1 MRGWLVVTFLWL
13 FINSPAEAMLEES
26 FLFFPDPTLVA
37 TPAAAGLPYRE
48 VTFPAADGTRLHGWY
63 LPGRSDLP
71 VVLYCHGNAGNI
83 SHRIEPLAQ
92 LNRFGLN
99 VFIFD
104 YRGYG
109 QSAGVA
115 SEAGTYQDAHGALTW
130 LREQGWDADRSIYF
144 GRSLGA
150 AVALQLALDA
160 PPAGL
165 VMETPFT
172 SIAEMGRHHYPLLY
186 RALGWLVNLD
196 YANDRKIPELKTRLL
211 ITQGSADRIVP
222 PVMAQRL
229 YQLAPEP
236 KQLVL
241 IPGVGHNDNFF
252 HSSRYRQAWQDFLAA
267 NSATSPS
274 SGPNRQTP

>member
-1 MRGWLVVTFLWL
+1 MQSWLVATVLLL
-13 FINSPAEAMLEES
+13 FTISPAEAMLEDS
-26 FLFFPDPTLVA
+26 FLFFPDPILVT
-37 TPAAAGLPYRE
+37 TPAAAGLTYTE
-48 VTFPAADGTRLHGWY
+48 VTFPAADGTLLHGWY
-63 LPGRSDLP
+63 LPGAPDQP

-92 LNRFGLN
+92 LHRLGLN

-109 QSAGVA
+109 QSSGRA
-115 SEAGTYQDAHGALTW
+115 SETGTYQDARGALAW
-130 LREQGWDADRSIYF
+130 LREQGWDAGRSIYF

-150 AVALQLALDA
+150 AVALQLALEV

-165 VMETPFT
+165 IMETPFT

-196 YANDRKIPELKTRLL
+196 YANNRKIPALKTRLL
-211 ITQGSADRIVP
+211 ITQGSADWIVP
-222 PVMAQRL
+222 PAMAQRL
-229 YQLAPEP
+229 YQLAPDP

-252 HSSRYRQAWQDFLAA
+252 HNARYRQAWQDFLATITA
-267 NSATSPS
+267 SSNS
-274 SGPNRQTP
+274 TP